1 MRLSERFYRF
11 ALRAYPASYRH
22 AREDEILST
31 LAEGQG
37 ERVLPRAGELLALVR
52 AGLGERNRVDL
63 ARGRWGWRCLGS
75 LAVPLICVNTA
86 VALAGLWFAWSLPNG
101 PGRWWPAF
109 AALGVMLAIATAVRL
124 TRLAAMLGF
133 ASLALVAADAATM
146 LLNGWQAAPHLRVL
160 EHYPSSGDHVRM
172 STARF
177 GWGPAFPEP
186 SASVP
191 SNPSEL
197 VPFAAVL
204 ALACLGT
211 MFSRKARLGVRRGLA
226 RASLSLA
233 VAAGLA
239 GIALADPD
247 GRFAFLLVP
256 ALAIAAAGLVAALFY
271 ARAAVVTVA
280 ILVASAPSVFWYLS
294 SSLRIE
300 ELGGGLTSATRDV
313 VPGMIAVGFM
323 LAAAVVAGAFARRAA
338 RIERGALSRSP

>member
-1 MRLSERFYRF
+1 MSLSEHFYRI
-11 ALRAYPASYRH
+11 ALRVYPARYRT

-37 ERVLPRAGELLALVR
+37 ERDFPKAGEVLALVR
-52 AGLGERNRVDL
+52 AGLRERNRVDL
-63 ARGRWGWRCLGS
+63 APGGRWGWRGLGS
-75 LAVPLICVNTA
+75 LAVPLTCVNAA
-86 VALAGLWFAWSLPNG
+86 VALAGLWVAWSLPNG

-109 AALGVMLAIATAVRL
+109 AALAVTLAIAAAVRL
-124 TRLAAMLGF
+124 TRVATVLGLAN
-133 ASLALVAADAATM
+133 LALVGFDAATM
-146 LLNGWQAAPHLRVL
+146 ALNGSQAPPHLRVL
-160 EHYPSSGDHVRM
+160 EHYPSSGAQVPM
-172 STARF
+172 STARL
-177 GWGPAFPEP
+177 GSAPAFPEP

-197 VPFAAVL
+197 VPFAVVL

-211 MFSRKARLGVRRGLA
+211 MLSRTSASGARARLA
-226 RASLSLA
+226 RAGLTLA

-271 ARAAVVTVA
+271 ARAAVITVA
-280 ILVASAPSVFWYLS
+280 MLVAGAPSVFWYLS

-300 ELGGGLTSATRDV
+300 ELGGGLTSATRNV

-323 LAAAVVAGAFARRAA
+323 VTAVGIAGAFARRAT
-338 RIERGALSRSP
+338 RIERAPRA